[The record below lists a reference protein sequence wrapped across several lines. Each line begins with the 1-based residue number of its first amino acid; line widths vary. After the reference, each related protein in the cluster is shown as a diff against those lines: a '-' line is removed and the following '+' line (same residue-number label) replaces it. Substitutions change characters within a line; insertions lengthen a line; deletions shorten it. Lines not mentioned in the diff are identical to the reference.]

1 MSDTL
6 STVIFASLAGLFVIN
21 YYLAKKDYQK
31 SVQEYQETVQELLRL
46 VREFDALQT
55 KSGNDNPE
63 TSS

>member
-21 YYLAKKDYQK
+21 YYLAKKDHQK

-46 VREFDALQT
+46 VREFDASQT
-55 KSGNDNPE
+55 KSGNDNPK
-63 TSS
+63 TPS

>member
-21 YYLAKKDYQK
+21 YYLAKKDHQK

-46 VREFDALQT
+46 VREFDASQT